1 MPTPTTGSAASS
13 VPFTG
18 DDLIDALLIGDK
30 WGGAVGTGFSVTYSF
45 PNFDSLWSTN
55 WSVGY
60 GSQNSGQEPWDDD
73 YRGLDPTEQ
82 NAVRVAMQAWGAVAN
97 INPVETNDD
106 QYVVGDIRI
115 AFTLGGGMD
124 GDTYAYAYTPVSH
137 APYAGD
143 VWLNPFPPE
152 PTGNDFSIGAAG
164 YATIIHELGH
174 ALGLNHPFPEDDTD
188 PTYLPA
194 QFDSFKYTVMSY
206 SDAPGHIDTAYS
218 SFYPTTPMLLD
229 IQALQYLYGA
239 NMSYHTGN
247 DVYTFQQGGD
257 YYQTIW
263 DAGGSDT
270 IRYNATTD
278 GALIDLRAGQFSQL
292 GNAITLSDGSLQHA
306 NVAIAYDVRIE
317 KGFGGQGPDKII
329 GNGAINSL
337 RGNGGHDTLQ
347 GGAGSDNL
355 VGGAGND
362 RLMGQGGQDS
372 FQFETALDPSGNVD
386 LIVGFSVA
394 DDTIRL
400 DNDIFDAFAAANVAL
415 AGVAFYRAAGA
426 TTAHDDTDR
435 IIYDKTEGDIYY
447 DPDGTGVAAA
457 TLFATLAGAPPPLV
471 TAADFF
477 IVA

>member
-18 DDLIDALLIGDK
+18 DDLIDALLIGEK
-30 WGGAVGTGFSVTYSF
+30 WGGGVGTGFSVTYSF
-45 PNFDSLWSTN
+45 PNFDSFWSTN
-55 WSVGY
+55 PSIGY

-97 INPVETNDD
+97 INPVETNDNEN
-106 QYVVGDIRI
+106 VVGDIRI
-115 AFTLGGGMD
+115 AFTSGGFMD
-124 GDTYAYAYTPVSH
+124 ADTYAYAYTPDSN

-174 ALGLNHPFPEDDTD
+174 ALGLTHPFPEDDTD
-188 PTYLPA
+188 PIYVPA

-206 SDAPGHIDTAYS
+206 SDRPGHIDTAYS

-239 NMSYHTGN
+239 NMTYHTGN

-263 DAGGSDT
+263 DADGSDT
-270 IRYNATTD
+270 IRYSATTD
-278 GALIDLRAGQFSQL
+278 GALIDLRAGKFSQL
-292 GNAITLSDGSLQHA
+292 GDPITLSDGSLQHA
-306 NVAIAYDVRIE
+306 NVAIAYGVRIE
-317 KGFGGQGPDKII
+317 KAFGGSGPDKII
-329 GNGAINSL
+329 GNLANNVL
-337 RGNGGHDTLQ
+337 RGSGGRDTVQ
-347 GGAGSDNL
+347 
-355 VGGAGND
+355 GGAGND
-362 RLMGQGGQDS
+362 NLAGGLGYDRLTGQDGGDS
-372 FQFETALDPSGNVD
+372 FTFDAALIGKADRIVD
-386 LIVGFSVA
+386 FSIV

-400 DNDIFDAFAAANVAL
+400 DNDIFTAFAGANVGL
-415 AGVAFYRAAGA
+415 SGGAFYGAPGA
-426 TTAHDDTDR
+426 TDAHDATDR
-435 IIYDKTEGDIYY
+435 IIYDTTTGNLYY
-447 DPDGTGVAAA
+447 DPDGTGAAPE
-457 TLFATLAGAPPPLV
+457 TPFAMLAGAPSV